1 MRLCEICKSIP
12 LGNLPPF
19 PKTATLVATPEAPQ
33 HHYRFV
39 IDGEGGKDEP
49 PSSLGFHYHQDRG
62 GLWQSAA
69 GGCGLCRLVEN
80 QARLVTAD
88 VKNTAA
94 AAAAPDGRRAVP
106 NFDLW
111 VTARRGAGDGFWVL
125 SGCGDDRPG
134 KTVVLVA
141 AVGFCVDKGACVST
155 PLIFE
160 TVILTAC

>member
-33 HHYRFV
+33 QYYRFV
-39 IDGEGGKDEP
+39 INQDNKNDEP
-49 PSSLGFHYHQDRG
+49 PSLGFHYHQDRG

-80 QARLVTAD
+80 QARLVTAS
-88 VKNTAA
+88 VKDAGATA
-94 AAAAPDGRRAVP
+94 AVP

-125 SGCGDDRPG
+125 SGCGDDDRPG
-134 KTVVLVA
+134 KAVVLVA
-141 AVGFCVDKGACVST
+141 AVGFCVDKGVCVSLT
-155 PLIFE
+155 P
-160 TVILTAC
+160 